1 MNGGNCMEYL
11 KLGNTGLK
19 ISKMVLG
26 TMQMGWRIDEKTSFQ
41 IMDRAIELGINTFDT
56 ADIYSKWSDDSY
68 PGKTEEIIGKWLKDR
83 GTRDDLII
91 ATKLYGEMGE
101 DVNNR
106 GLSRRHIHQAVIAS
120 LKRLQT
126 DWIDIYFTH
135 TFDEDTPA
143 EETLRTFTSLIE
155 KGKINY
161 IGASNHPAWRIMQS
175 LWISDK
181 YNLAR
186 YELLQPVYNIARR
199 KTFEQEIEPI
209 VQEYKLGVTS
219 YSPLGGGFLT
229 GKYSPTKKVD
239 TPRYDNVKKRYYKDK
254 NFELLKTIKKM
265 AAEKD
270 ASMAQIAL
278 LWVLLKENIT
288 APIIGA
294 NSIEQLEE
302 NIGALDIKL
311 SKDNLK
317 ELEEASEWVTSDQ
330 LTR

>member
-1 MNGGNCMEYL
+1 VNMKYL
-11 KLGNTGLK
+11 KLGNTGIK

-26 TMQMGWRIDEKTSFQ
+26 TMQMGWRIDEETSFK
-41 IMDRAIELGINTFDT
+41 IMDRALELGINTFDT
-56 ADIYSKWSDDSY
+56 ADIYSKWSEDSY

-83 GTRDDLII
+83 ETRDDLIL
-91 ATKLYGEMGE
+91 ATKLYGDMGE

-106 GLSRRHIHQAVIAS
+106 GLSRRHIHQAVIGS

-135 TFDEDTPA
+135 TFDKDTPV

-155 KGKINY
+155 KGRINY

-175 LWISDK
+175 LWVSDK
-181 YNLAR
+181 YDLAR

-199 KTFEQEIEPI
+199 KAFEQEIEPI
-209 VQEYKLGVTS
+209 VQEYNLGVTS

-229 GKYSPTKKVD
+229 GKYSKTKKVE
-239 TPRYDNVKKRYYKDK
+239 TPRYDSVKKRYFKDK
-254 NFELLKTIKKM
+254 NFELLKTIQKM
-265 AAEKD
+265 AKEKEVT
-270 ASMAQIAL
+270 AAQIAL
-278 LWVLLKENIT
+278 LWVINKENIT

-311 SKDNLK
+311 SEDNLK
-317 ELEEASEWVTSDQ
+317 ELDEASEWVALDE
-330 LTR
+330 LYR